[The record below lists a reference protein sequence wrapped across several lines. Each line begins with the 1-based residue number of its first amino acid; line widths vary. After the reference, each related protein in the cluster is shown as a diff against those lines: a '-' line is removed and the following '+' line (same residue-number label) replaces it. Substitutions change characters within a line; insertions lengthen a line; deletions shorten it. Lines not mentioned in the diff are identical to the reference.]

1 MMLSGKASADQPT
14 SVKAWISL
22 ETNTAGQQQFVG
34 LAGAAEAFDAR
45 FELVGERRGGGGT
58 SHVTQGG
65 TVRITPG
72 HPVRLSQL
80 SFGDLANVPHYSI
93 KLRLY
98 RAEYLV
104 GTAEIAK

>member
-1 MMLSGKASADQPT
+1 MTLSATVSADEPT

-22 ETNTAGQQQFVG
+22 ETNAAGQQQFIG
-34 LAGAAEAFDAR
+34 LASAVEAFEAR

-65 TVRITPG
+65 TVRISPG

-80 SFGDLANVPHYSI
+80 SFGDLASVPHYSV

-98 RAEYLV
+98 RGEHLV
-104 GTAEIAK
+104 GSAEIAK